1 MRRNSTGQSRSY
13 RRDCLV
19 LSLAVGVTGITF
31 GVLADAAGLDLPRIV
46 AMSALMFT
54 GASQFAVV
62 GVIKDGGSGGAAAGS
77 ALLLAARNA
86 LYGPVVRRVLPDSTP
101 VRLGAAQFVV
111 DETTGMAA
119 AQTGR
124 RDAAGAFWFAG
135 ATLWLAWNL
144 GSAAGALLGSFMG
157 AAETWGLDAAFP
169 AIFVT
174 LLAGHLRT
182 AAGRT
187 AAVAAAA
194 IALGSVPFTA
204 PGIPILLSVLAVVPA
219 LYVRARRPRRGTENG
234 TEPAP

>member
-1 MRRNSTGQSRSY
+1 M
-13 RRDCLV
+13 
-19 LSLAVGVTGITF
+19 SLAVGVTGITF

-46 AMSALMFT
+46 VMSALMFT

-62 GVIKDGGSGGAAAGS
+62 GAIEDGGTGGTAAGA

-86 LYGPVVRRVLPDSTP
+86 LYGPVVRRALPDSTP
-101 VRLGAAQFVV
+101 VRLGAAHFVV

-119 AQTGR
+119 AQTDR
-124 RDAAGAFWFAG
+124 RDMAGAFWFTG

-144 GSAAGALLGSFMG
+144 GSAAGAVLGSFMG

-194 IALGSVPFTA
+194 IALGSVPFTSS
-204 PGIPILLSVLAVVPA
+204 GLPILLSALALAPA
-219 LYVRARRPRRGTENG
+219 LYVRTRRPGLPDPANGPGTS
-234 TEPAP
+234 A